1 MNSEEHI
8 SSADVPDYFEMLV
21 ILKIYCYTNK
31 SRIKEECGF
40 CGTHG
45 EENAYGILLGK
56 RKGKGLLGRPRRRY
70 DGNIKWILKN

>member
-31 SRIKEECGF
+31 SRIKEECGV

-45 EENAYGILLGK
+45 EEKCVRDFVGETK
-56 RKGKGLLGRPRRRY
+56 RKR
-70 DGNIKWILKN
+70 IAW